1 MNSGIQNSLL
11 WIYARIRDT
20 GILSTGPGRRLFEW
34 SYLAYKSF
42 EAGPVDR
49 LATFIHPGT
58 LVIDVGA
65 NIGFFTH
72 RFARWVGDAGGRAL
86 AIEPEEHNIRRLHE
100 LVRRRGFQNR
110 VEVLHLAAAERD
122 GTLFLAVNP
131 DHPGDHHLAASGV
144 PVRAAALDTLIGE
157 RGWPVVS
164 LIKIDVQG
172 AEHRVLLGAAEILRR
187 GHPALFVEMDERRL
201 KENGSCVGA
210 VAAYLETF
218 GYQPFRLGRSGAEP
232 IRDLATEAEGW
243 RQKGGYADVL
253 FLTQF
258 QPPCP

>member
-1 MNSGIQNSLL
+1 
-11 WIYARIRDT
+11 
-20 GILSTGPGRRLFEW
+20 
-34 SYLAYKSF
+34 
-42 EAGPVDR
+42 
-49 LATFIHPGT
+49 
-58 LVIDVGA
+58 
-65 NIGFFTH
+65 
-72 RFARWVGDAGGRAL
+72 
-86 AIEPEEHNIRRLHE
+86 
-100 LVRRRGFQNR
+100 
-110 VEVLHLAAAERD
+110 
-122 GTLFLAVNP
+122 
-131 DHPGDHHLAASGV
+131 
-144 PVRAAALDTLIGE
+144 VRAAALDTLIGE

-172 AEHRVLLGAAEILRR
+172 AEHRVLVGAAEILRR

-201 KENGSCVGA
+201 KENGSCVGD

-258 QPPCP
+258 QPLCPQADTRTQTAPRLDA